1 MAPEWIEREREEKA
15 CLALK
20 CLGGSLFSFR
30 ESECG
35 LRKKDKKENGNCCC
49 FFPSALSYDGEE
61 KGALMANYIRDDS
74 LSLSHLI
81 LLRKLAQ
88 DFAEKK

>member
-1 MAPEWIEREREEKA
+1 MDRERK
-15 CLALK
+15 
-20 CLGGSLFSFR
+20 GGKSVPGIKMPRRLFIFHFGKVNVGC
-30 ESECG
+30 E
-35 LRKKDKKENGNCCC
+35 RKKRKKTATAAASS
-49 FFPSALSYDGEE
+49 PPPLSYDGEE

-88 DFAEKK
+88 DFAEIK